1 MNSEM
6 SQVNFI
12 IPERGCQADFS
23 IYAVSAMRQ
32 EKILDCMWS
41 DDYDCH
47 IAAEY
52 TFKRQ
57 EDSVLIT
64 LAQKVEKELTTFIC
78 KILSQSETYSGKC
91 RCNLRENYEV
101 KSEAQ
106 VITKDTSIASGE
118 PETAPN
124 DKTVIAIVIPIV
136 ILLSTII
143 LTLIFRK
150 RLFKWCTTG
159 QKPPSSERCQECKD
173 THDSVGPHEVL
184 LSIDECKISQEA
196 EKATGT
202 KETYT
207 RWHKSVGCGYFS
219 SIIPLIKSERSN
231 HPSSQT
237 GSPTKATSSDDHK
250 TSYIDHS
257 VIEVKAKDINLKKS
271 RDCA

>member
-159 QKPPSSERCQECKD
+159 QKPPSSE
-173 THDSVGPHEVL
+173 
-184 LSIDECKISQEA
+184 SIDECKISQEA